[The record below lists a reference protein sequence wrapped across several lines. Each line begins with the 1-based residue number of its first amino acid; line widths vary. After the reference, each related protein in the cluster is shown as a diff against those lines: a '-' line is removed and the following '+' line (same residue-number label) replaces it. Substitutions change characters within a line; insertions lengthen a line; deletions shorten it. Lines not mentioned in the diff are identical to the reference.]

1 MRYIDQNGKTVPKEQ
16 LDLTKGY
23 LTEVQVIREDAEP
36 IDNVTKFFYT
46 KEDYEVAQVYFP
58 NRPEST
64 KPTQEE
70 RIAELEEALELLL
83 SGVTE

>member
-1 MRYIDQNGKTVPKEQ
+1 MRYLDAEGKTVEKEQ

-23 LTEVQVIREDAEP
+23 LAEVQVIREDAAP

-46 KEDYEVAQVYFP
+46 KDDYEMAQQYFLY
-58 NRPEST
+58 RPESQG
-64 KPTQEE
+64 PTQEQ
-70 RIAELEEALELLL
+70 RITELEEALELLL

>member
-1 MRYIDQNGKTVPKEQ
+1 MRYLDAEGKTVEKEQ

-23 LTEVQVIREDAEP
+23 LTEVQVIREDAAP

-46 KEDYEVAQVYFP
+46 RDDYEMAQQYFLY
-58 NRPEST
+58 RPESQV
-64 KPTQEE
+64 PTQEQ
-70 RIAELEEALELLL
+70 RITELEEALELLL

>member
-1 MRYIDQNGKTVPKEQ
+1 MRYLDAEGKTVEKEQ

-23 LTEVQVIREDAEP
+23 LTEVQVIREDAAP

-46 KEDYEVAQVYFP
+46 RDDYEMAQQYFLY
-58 NRPEST
+58 RPESQR
-64 KPTQEE
+64 PTQEQ
-70 RIAELEEALELLL
+70 RITELEEALELLL